1 MGTQSKESV
10 TLLTDA
16 VNDSAYSNAYYA
28 LSANIR
34 FNWANEQT
42 KQHTVLLTAPVP
54 CLEQAT
60 VVANV
65 AIATAQ
71 SGTPT
76 ILIDSDLRT
85 SNLHHCFGVNNAPG
99 LSDWLTG
106 QAVHEEDIASFLRQ
120 TFVSDLRLF
129 SAGALTLQSHDI
141 NRLLSMKLPGLID
154 ALCRF
159 LTETEQRSS
168 MIIFNSPPVTE
179 GIEAS
184 LISSLVEQ
192 TFLLIGIGQITRT
205 QAKRAQ
211 EQFQRAH
218 AKLAGIIALNT

>member
-16 VNDSAYSNAYYA
+16 VNNSAYSNAYYV

-34 FNWANEQT
+34 FNWGNEQV

-54 CLEQAT
+54 CLKQAT

-106 QAVHEEDIASFLRQ
+106 QEVHKEDIASFLRQ
-120 TFVSDLRLF
+120 TVVSDLRLF

-184 LISSLVEQ
+184 LISALVEQ

-211 EQFQRAH
+211 EQLQRAH